1 MRLIKNLPNLLTLF
15 NLFLGCMAIV
25 FLFNDH
31 MVIIDA
37 HKDILVD
44 MGEIDMA
51 VYCVFLAAI
60 IDFFDGF
67 VARLLKVE
75 SEIGKQLDSLADMVT
90 FGFVPGMIMFEMIA
104 RSYYSNYNAFDYPVL
119 FYAVGFLLTLCAAW
133 RLAQFNIDKNQQTEF
148 RGLPTPSMALVIVSL
163 PMIAMRNE
171 AGLDKLLTNNWFLL
185 LITIVFSYLMVSG
198 LRMMSLK
205 IKSFKLA
212 GNQWMIGL
220 ILLSAIVVFLGL
232 AVFQMLFLVIPAIII
247 LYIILSIIKNI
258 AENGI

>member
-37 HKDILVD
+37 KKNILVD

-67 VARLLKVE
+67 IARLLKVE
-75 SEIGKQLDSLADMVT
+75 SAIGKQLDSLADMVT
-90 FGFVPGMIMFEMIA
+90 FGFVPGMIMYEMIA

-119 FYAVGFLLTLCAAW
+119 FYATGFLLTLCAAW
-133 RLAQFNIDKNQQTEF
+133 RLAQFNIDKNQVSAF
-148 RGLPTPSMALVIVSL
+148 RGLPTPSMALIIVSL
-163 PMIAMRNE
+163 PMIALRNE
-171 AGLDKLLTNNWFLL
+171 AGLDTLLTTNWVLM
-185 LITIVFSYLMVSG
+185 LITVLFSYLMVSG
-198 LRMMSLK
+198 MPMMSLK
-205 IKSFKLA
+205 ITSFRLE
-212 GNQWMIGL
+212 GNQWLMGL
-220 ILLSAIVVFLGL
+220 LLLSAVSIFLGL
-232 AVFQMLFLVIPAIII
+232 AVFHILFLVIPFVIL
-247 LYIILSIIKNI
+247 LYIVLSIIKNL